1 MDNVNQL
8 DYPSYELAPQ
18 NNSLRI
24 FGAILCGI
32 IAGILLISAID
43 RGAYLYF
50 VEKDKEW
57 NSFSWDNWFIRT
69 LASIIASCWGAFIA
83 GLISRTKGKLVGV
96 LSAITSL
103 AFWLFYFYG
112 QLNGEIN
119 IGIGVIEIESN
130 TVSKIMAIV
139 LAFVNIITGYIAG
152 GFGNEISNKHNKYFD
167 ERKYS
172 ILGVKWYHYI
182 WTPFIIYFILIQ
194 GFFVAF
200 YVLEK
205 MYFLFQLPEYSLA
218 GIIFNILASLA
229 AISIY
234 VSYKALTNS
243 YKILSGIEYSHTNS
257 EKVKKLIGYLFGFP
271 ILSLA
276 IQFGTYYLELGV
288 YNLLN

>member
-1 MDNVNQL
+1 MDTISTL
-8 DYPSYELAPQ
+8 DYPKFELDPKS
-18 NNSLRI
+18 NSLRYI
-24 FGAILCGI
+24 GGTLAGI

-43 RGAYLYF
+43 RSAYFYF
-50 VEKDKEW
+50 VEENKDW
-57 NSFSWDNWFIRT
+57 NSFTWDNWFIRT
-69 LASIIASCWGAFIA
+69 LASIIASSWGAFIA
-83 GLISRTKGKLVGV
+83 GLISRTKGKLVGA
-96 LSAITSL
+96 LSAIPSL
-103 AFWLFYFYG
+103 VFWLYYFFG

-119 IGIGVIEIESN
+119 IGIGVIEIETD

-139 LAFVNIITGYIAG
+139 LALTNIIVGYIAG
-152 GFGNEISNKHNKYFD
+152 GFGNESSKELLKSFD

-194 GFFVAF
+194 GFFVSF

-218 GIIFNILASLA
+218 GIIPNILASLA
-229 AISIY
+229 SISIY

-243 YKILSGIEYSHTNS
+243 YRILSGIEYGRTNG
-257 EKVKKLIGYLFGFP
+257 EKVKKLIGYLIGFP

>member
-1 MDNVNQL
+1 MDNINQL
-8 DYPSYELAPQ
+8 DYPRYELAPQ

-24 FGAILCGI
+24 IGAILCGI

-50 VEKDKEW
+50 GEKEKEW
-57 NSFSWDNWFIRT
+57 NSFTWDNWFLRT
-69 LASIIASCWGAFIA
+69 LASIIASSWGAFIA
-83 GLISRTKGKLVGV
+83 GLISRTKGKFVGV
-96 LSAITSL
+96 LGSL
-103 AFWLFYFYG
+103 PSFVFWLFYFYG

-119 IGIGVIEIESN
+119 IGIGVIEIETN
-130 TVSKIMAIV
+130 TLSKIMAIV
-139 LAFVNIITGYIAG
+139 LAITNIITGYIAG
-152 GFGNEISNKHNKYFD
+152 GLGNEISKEHIKYFD

-194 GFFVAF
+194 AFFVSF

-205 MYFLFQLPEYSLA
+205 MYFLFQLPKYSLS
-218 GIIFNILASLA
+218 GIIPNILASLA
-229 AISIY
+229 SISIY

-243 YKILSGIEYSHTNS
+243 YKILGGIEYSQKNS
-257 EKVKKLIGYLFGFP
+257 AKVKKLIGYLIGFP

>member
-1 MDNVNQL
+1 MDNINQL
-8 DYPSYELAPQ
+8 DYPHYELAPK

-24 FGAILCGI
+24 IGAILCGI

-50 VEKDKEW
+50 VEKEKEW
-57 NSFSWDNWFIRT
+57 NSFTWDNWFIRT
-69 LASIIASCWGAFIA
+69 LASIIASSWGAFIA

-96 LSAITSL
+96 ISAFPSF
-103 AFWLFYFYG
+103 AFWLLYFFG

-119 IGIGVIEIESN
+119 IGVGIIEIETD

-139 LAFVNIITGYIAG
+139 LALTNIIIGYIAG
-152 GFGNEISNKHNKYFD
+152 GFGNEISNEHIKDFD
-167 ERKYS
+167 ERKHS

-182 WTPFIIYFILIQ
+182 WSPFIIYFILIQ
-194 GFFVAF
+194 GFFVSF

-205 MYFLFQLPEYSLA
+205 IYFLFQLPEYSLS
-218 GIIFNILASLA
+218 GIIPNILASLA
-229 AISIY
+229 SISIY

-243 YKILSGIEYSHTNS
+243 YKILSGNEYSQTNG
-257 EKVKKLIGYLFGFP
+257 EKVKKLAGYLIGFP
-271 ILSLA
+271 VLSLA
-276 IQFGTYYLELGV
+276 IQLGTYYLELGV

>member
-1 MDNVNQL
+1 MDNVNEL
-8 DYPSYELAPQ
+8 DFPRYEVAPK
-18 NNSLRI
+18 NNSLRLI
-24 FGAILCGI
+24 GSTLCGI
-32 IAGILLISAID
+32 IAGVLLISAID

-50 VEKDKEW
+50 VEENKEW
-57 NSFSWDNWFIRT
+57 NSFTWDNWFIRT
-69 LASIIASCWGAFIA
+69 LASIIASSWGAFIA

-96 LSAITSL
+96 LSAIPSF
-103 AFWLFYFYG
+103 AFWLYYFYG

-119 IGIGVIEIESN
+119 IGNVLIEIE
-130 TVSKIMAIV
+130 TDTLSKIMAIV
-139 LAFVNIITGYIAG
+139 LALINIIAGFIAG
-152 GFGNEISNKHNKYFD
+152 NFGNEISKKHMKFFD
-167 ERKYS
+167 ERKHS

-194 GFFVAF
+194 GFFVSF

-205 MYFLFQLPEYSLA
+205 IYFLFQLPKYSLA
-218 GIIFNILASLA
+218 GIIPNILASLA
-229 AISIY
+229 SISIY

-243 YKILSGIEYSHTNS
+243 YKILSGSEYCHTNG
-257 EKVKKLIGYLFGFP
+257 EKVKKLIGYLIGFP